1 VELLDDLFRREAG
14 RLVAALTRALGPGEL
29 TLAEDAV
36 QEAMLTALQAW
47 PARGVPADPAAWLFR
62 AAKNRALDALRRRG
76 ADQRSTER
84 LAALAGGTVV
94 DRPDRTDGRCD
105 RPIDDD
111 VLAMMFMCCHPAL
124 PREARVVLTLKV
136 VAGLGTGEVARGLLT
151 TTDAIAQRLVRAKR
165 TLRDL
170 NVELVLPR
178 ADELPARVEAV
189 LEVLYLVFTEGH
201 VAHAGAE
208 LVRGDL
214 CDEALRLGELL
225 AATPG
230 LDAPEVDA
238 LLALFHLVRARQ
250 PARVDPDGAPV
261 LLDAQDRGAWDADHL
276 ARGFERLA
284 RSARGD
290 ALSRWHLEAEI
301 AACHAAAP
309 SVEAT
314 DWARIVTLYDEL
326 LLRSPTPVL
335 ALNRAVALARVRGP
349 EAALAALEPLTLP
362 GYHLLH
368 ATRAG
373 LLVELGRRDEAASAY
388 REALACPCSEPER
401 RLLEARL
408 SAI

>member
-1 VELLDDLFRREAG
+1 MTSRSVGLLDDLFRREAG
-14 RLVAALTRALGPGEL
+14 RLVAALTRALGPAEL

-47 PARGVPADPAAWLFR
+47 PARGVPAAPAAWLFR

-76 ADQRSTER
+76 ADQRSTQR
-84 LAALAGGTVV
+84 LAALAPREDAVV
-94 DRPDRTDGRCD
+94 DRPDRA
-105 RPIDDD
+105 IDDD

-170 NVELVLPR
+170 QVELVLPR

-201 VAHAGAE
+201 VATAGAA

-214 CDEALRLGELL
+214 CDEALRLGHLL

-250 PARVDPDGAPV
+250 PARTGDDGRPV
-261 LLDAQDRGAWDADHL
+261 LLDAQDRGAWDQGHL

-290 ALSRWHLEAEI
+290 ALSRWHLEAEV

-314 DWARIVTLYDEL
+314 DWARIVGLYDEL
-326 LLRSPTPVL
+326 LARSPTPVL
-335 ALNRAVALARVRGP
+335 ALNRAVALGRVRGA
-349 EAALAALEPLTLP
+349 EAALAALERLELP
-362 GYHLLH
+362 GYHLLF
-368 ATRAG
+368 ATRAA
-373 LLVELGRRDEAASAY
+373 LLLELGRRDEAASAY
-388 REALACPCSEPER
+388 RAALACPCSEPER
-401 RLLEARL
+401 RLLECRL
-408 SAI
+408 AAI

>member
-1 VELLDDLFRREAG
+1 VQLLDDLFRREAG

-84 LAALAGGTVV
+84 LAALANPGGTVV
-94 DRPDRTDGRCD
+94 DRAQSD

-136 VAGLGTGEVARGLLT
+136 MAGLGTGEVARGLLT

-170 NVELVLPR
+170 QVELVLPR

-250 PARVDPDGAPV
+250 PARVGPDGEPV
-261 LLDAQDRGAWDADHL
+261 LLDAQDRAAWDQGHL
-276 ARGFERLA
+276 VRGFERLA

-290 ALSRWHLEAEI
+290 TLSRWHLEAEI

-314 DWARIVTLYDEL
+314 DWPRIVDLYDEL

-349 EAALAALEPLTLP
+349 AAALAALEPLTLP
-362 GYHLLH
+362 GYHLLF